1 VLSFICGSFICGLV
15 IPKNQVH
22 FGGKSFYGLA
32 LLFNS
37 GLLIAAAF
45 CAPLHPAQ
53 GDSVTDAEAVIA
65 GCLAAM
71 ACGLQN
77 AMCTMHF
84 GAVVRTTH
92 ITGTSTDIGSTAG
105 RAVMILCRGGCTRRR
120 LGALERG
127 EVEDDVRKLQVLVPL
142 LVGFFLGTLLGACL
156 HRSMGLSALL
166 VPAAVTGTLGFV
178 YMFFRTKLKAH
189 IKSLEQ
195 RRLRASVMEMEEAL
209 ERAHSFLSNQ
219 AGRPDQA
226 PGAEEWAELDHQIEH
241 ALAVMHDVEATIAE
255 EFGSAEPNLRRANT
269 L

>member
-22 FGGKSFYGLA
+22 FGGKAFYGVA

-37 GLLIAAAF
+37 GLLVAAAF
-45 CAPLHPAQ
+45 CAPRHPAQ
-53 GDSVTDAEAVIA
+53 GDSITDAEAVIA

-92 ITGTSTDIGSTAG
+92 ITGTATDIGSTAG
-105 RAVMILCRGGCTRRR
+105 RAVMILCRGRCTRRR

-142 LVGFFLGTLLGACL
+142 FVGFFLGTLLGACL
-156 HRSMGLSALL
+156 HRSMGVFALL
-166 VPAAVTGTLGFV
+166 VPAAVTGTTGFV
-178 YMFFRTKLKAH
+178 YMFFRTRLKTQLKKL
-189 IKSLEQ
+189 EE
-195 RRLRASVMEMEEAL
+195 RRLMSSVTEMEEAL
-209 ERAHSFLSNQ
+209 ERAHSFLSAQ
-219 AGRPDQA
+219 ASRPAQA
-226 PGAEEWAELDHQIEH
+226 SRAADWAELDHQIEH
-241 ALAVMHDVEATIAE
+241 ALAVMHDVEASIAE
-255 EFGSAEPNLRRANT
+255 FSSSDQGLRRAST
-269 L
+269 F